1 MRILI
6 SNPDTIGD
14 VVLREP
20 LFRALT
26 EAGHEL
32 ALVVSPLVQPMA
44 RAVAP
49 SARIIELPM
58 NMYEGKLEPDDERLD
73 PLLESAAGFAPDVML
88 GAPYTWTLL
97 EERLCEALPDARSI
111 GQAGGR
117 FSDPGYGRDMAAQ
130 PPFDEVVRVNEDL
143 HELRKSEALA
153 RAVLG
158 AEVHLDDPR
167 LELDVELARSADA
180 VLARLDL
187 ARGSF
192 LAACVGHHEHTSIR
206 NWRPER
212 WAEALAYW
220 MERYER
226 PVLLLGSQGEAEV
239 SRTIAD
245 ALEAKGLEPR
255 HWFGGPEGDTML
267 MAALLAASRGYVG
280 RDTGPMHIAA
290 ALGKP
295 VFAVFGGGTW
305 PRFRPLASP
314 SVSITL
320 AVPCSP
326 CDWRCEQRRSHCVKD
341 IPVGAVTGQIDRF
354 ESERVE
360 GGEVVQIEPSR
371 AMLVGIA
378 GDAARSARQ
387 YRAELSVARRTLQE
401 KDEQARRNVM
411 SENAVLQRL
420 DRLERAIQSKQSD
433 EADRRAS
440 EVTQKLNQHTQALQQ
455 ARQELAQAVKRA
467 DTAEE
472 VRSSLKNELEQLKA
486 ELAQTKQRL
495 HTSERQTQELEAS
508 NRQRTQE
515 RDLAEREAAELR
527 ARYAGVD
534 LPKLR
539 ADLSAARRL
548 IGTLQGE
555 HNDLRLRA
563 ERLLEERRAMEKLA
577 DQRHVAIHTL
587 EGKLAELLASRWR
600 QMGQRLHVAMVLPWE
615 EAERRRL
622 LGSGANG
629 QHVG

>member
-1 MRILI
+1 
-6 SNPDTIGD
+6 
-14 VVLREP
+14 
-20 LFRALT
+20 
-26 EAGHEL
+26 
-32 ALVVSPLVQPMA
+32 
-44 RAVAP
+44 
-49 SARIIELPM
+49 
-58 NMYEGKLEPDDERLD
+58 
-73 PLLESAAGFAPDVML
+73 
-88 GAPYTWTLL
+88 
-97 EERLCEALPDARSI
+97 
-111 GQAGGR
+111 
-117 FSDPGYGRDMAAQ
+117 MAAE

-158 AEVHLDDPR
+158 AAVHLEDPC
-167 LELDVELARSADA
+167 LELDAELARSADA

-192 LAACVGHHEHTSIR
+192 LAACVGHHEHTAIR

-220 MERYER
+220 MERYQR

-255 HWFGGPEGDTML
+255 HWFGDPEGDTIL
-267 MAALLAASRGYVG
+267 MSALLAASRGYVG

-341 IPVGAVTGQIDRF
+341 IPLRPVTGQIDRF
-354 ESERVE
+354 ESGRVE

-401 KDEQARRNVM
+401 KDEQSRRNVM
-411 SENAVLQRL
+411 SENAVMQRL
-420 DRLERAIQSKQSD
+420 DRLERAIQSRQSD
-433 EADRRAS
+433 EADRYAS
-440 EVTQKLNQHTQALQQ
+440 EVTQKLNQHAQAMEQ

-472 VRSSLKNELEQLKA
+472 VRSSLNDELEQLRA

-495 HTSERQTQELEAS
+495 QASEWHAQELEAS
-508 NRQRTQE
+508 NRQRTRE
-515 RDLAEREAAELR
+515 RDSAEREAAELR

-577 DQRHVAIHTL
+577 DQRHVAIHML

-615 EAERRRL
+615 DAERRRL
-622 LGSGANG
+622 LGSQTNG
-629 QHVG
+629 QHAG